1 MQLSTW
7 LDRLANYQRG
17 NTRILPTPLPHV
29 VKYREEG
36 KGKRI
41 KTQRF
46 ETDAQMQTF
55 IDAHRR
61 IEDRYGRC
69 LQRGDWAWFEC
80 SMDNV
85 VITH

>member
-7 LDRLANYQRG
+7 LDRYSNYQRG
-17 NTRILPTPLPHV
+17 NARILPTPLPHTV
-29 VKYREEG
+29 TYREEG

-55 IDAHRR
+55 INAHRR
-61 IEDRYGRC
+61 IETNGRC
-69 LQRGDWAWFEC
+69 IQRGDWQWFEC

-85 VITH
+85 VIAD